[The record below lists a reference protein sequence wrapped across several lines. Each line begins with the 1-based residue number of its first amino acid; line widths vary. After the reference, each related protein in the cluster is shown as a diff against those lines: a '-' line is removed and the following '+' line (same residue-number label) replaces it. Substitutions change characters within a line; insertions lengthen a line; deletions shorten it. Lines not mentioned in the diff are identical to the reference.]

1 MKAEQKAKSMPRE
14 LVICKNLA
22 TYKWLLTKLFGI
34 VKKSCIGSYK
44 HSTRFVGYYNNK
56 YW

>member
-22 TYKWLLTKLFGI
+22 TYKWLFTKVFGI

-44 HSTRFVGYYNNK
+44 HSTRFVG
-56 YW
+56 